1 MVERKNRDGSKIVG
15 ARLSLVGE
23 VEELLRKIHKKTST
37 SNDKSLKILLSV
49 AVSREWKIKT
59 GNLEKA
65 FLQSDPTQC
74 KILVKPPV
82 ESNLPTNKAFRLNK
96 TAFSLLAA
104 PRIYFL
110 EQTIEFNNYDFQPLT
125 TDPDLFTHSSN
136 AISTFHTNDLLVAG
150 EENIVDNFQHKTQE
164 EFVPKPQEDLPRF
177 SGLIL
182 KRSQQGELIIDGQH
196 LADSMEIPD
205 LNQQM
210 GRWRKN
216 AGTQPTTNFQKTD
229 IKT

>member
-1 MVERKNRDGSKIVG
+1 M
-15 ARLSLVGE
+15 
-23 VEELLRKIHKKTST
+23 
-37 SNDKSLKILLSV
+37 
-49 AVSREWKIKT
+49 
-59 GNLEKA
+59 
-65 FLQSDPTQC
+65 
-74 KILVKPPV
+74 
-82 ESNLPTNKAFRLNK
+82 
-96 TAFSLLAA
+96 AA

-150 EENIVDNFQHKTQE
+150 EENKTQE

>member
-1 MVERKNRDGSKIVG
+1 MG

-96 TAFSLLAA
+96 TAFGLLAA

-150 EENIVDNFQHKTQE
+150 EENIMDNFQHKTQE